1 MAIFHQLTEFCPN
14 SCESSLR
21 KISDGLPLPRPGD
34 EESKCHRHSTLV
46 EKSVE
51 ESRHSLHERQFH
63 QNKALLSSISC
74 VISVR
79 TRLWQ
84 AQCIRIDFLARDR
97 RRSNHRILPSQVRR
111 RRIYCHTDQNV
122 ALLER
127 VKLQGPAVNET
138 FDNQHARFGRSRSAG
153 KRQQASKRLSIL

>member
-74 VISVR
+74 
-79 TRLWQ
+79 
-84 AQCIRIDFLARDR
+84 RDR
-97 RRSNHRILPSQVRR
+97 GQNRLGRRSAFFPVSREMTMADKKHPARTAEVKPEVQSTSINLANGLPVGCRLGAVRPP
-111 RRIYCHTDQNV
+111 IY
-122 ALLER
+122 
-127 VKLQGPAVNET
+127 P
-138 FDNQHARFGRSRSAG
+138 FGRTPVDAPVE
-153 KRQQASKRLSIL
+153 RQANYVGVRL